1 MSCSANSVPC
11 GSPTPGLSHQCL
23 VLLCCDG
30 ASVSRVHYSSV
41 VPGCLGSACPV
52 AAAYCEV
59 TTVTLTSS
67 AWFLPLPS
75 GVYKGPLVV
84 FSIFFGKLFFGLK

>member
-1 MSCSANSVPC
+1 MRHVGALP
-11 GSPTPGLSHQCL
+11 LACL
-23 VLLCCDG
+23 VSARCSCPVIGCL
-30 ASVSRVHYSSV
+30 VRRVHYSV

-75 GVYKGPLVV
+75 GVYKGPLII
-84 FSIFFGKLFFGLK
+84 FSIVFFVRFLGG